1 MKNGN
6 RIEVALILLVTVI
19 LVALRLDEVIQWP
32 WLAVLSP
39 LIGANGR
46 KSTVTHHIGV
56 VTCRKKTAF
65 MIYGVAGSAFTAC
78 AMMGGPK
85 VTRPK
90 W

>member
-39 LIGANGR
+39 LIGANLIKLVIIFVIIVRNRR
-46 KSTVTHHIGV
+46 K
-56 VTCRKKTAF
+56 
-65 MIYGVAGSAFTAC
+65 
-78 AMMGGPK
+78 
-85 VTRPK
+85 
-90 W
+90 